1 MRASDIRRGQAV
13 VIDGTLYVVTNA
25 DHNTPGNLRA
35 KVQFKLRDVLK
46 GTIQDKRVGAT
57 DNIETAT
64 LDRRNVEFLYD
75 DGASLVF
82 MDTETYDQPAI
93 PKDVLGSDALYLVP
107 NTTIQALYHNGN
119 MVSYELP
126 KTVEH
131 TITDT
136 PPGIKGAT
144 ATNQLKDA
152 TTETGLNVKVPP
164 FMNPGDRIKI
174 NTDNGGYLE
183 RVSK

>member
-13 VIDGTLYVVTNA
+13 IIDSTLYVVTNA

-64 LDRRNVEFLYD
+64 LDRRNVEFLYS
-75 DGASLVF
+75 DGENMVF

-107 NTTIQALYHNGN
+107 NTQMQALYHDGN

-131 TITDT
+131 QITDT
-136 PPGIKGAT
+136 PPAIKGAT

-152 TTETGLNVKVPP
+152 TTETGLLVKVPP
-164 FMNPGDRIKI
+164 FINPGDRVRV
-174 NTDNGGYLE
+174 NCDNGSYLE

>member
-57 DNIETAT
+57 DSIETAT
-64 LDRRNVEFLYD
+64 LDRRTVEYLYS
-75 DGASLVF
+75 DGDSHVF
-82 MDTETYDQPAI
+82 MDTETYEQPAI
-93 PKDVLGSDALYLVP
+93 PQDVLGSDALYLVP
-107 NTTIQALYHNGN
+107 NTQIQALYHDGR

-126 KTVEH
+126 NTVDH
-131 TITDT
+131 AITET
-136 PPGIKGAT
+136 PPALKGAT

-152 TTETGLNVKVPP
+152 TTETGLTVKVPG
-164 FMNPGDRIKI
+164 FINPGDRIKV
-174 NTDNGGYLE
+174 NTGNGSYIE

>member
-35 KVQFKLRDVLK
+35 KVQFKLRDVNK

-64 LDRRNVEFLYD
+64 LDRRNVEYLYS
-75 DGASLVF
+75 DGDGHIF
-82 MDTETYDQPAI
+82 MDLETYEQPTI
-93 PKDVLGSDALYLVP
+93 PNDVLGSDALYLTP
-107 NTTIQALYHNGN
+107 NTQMQALYHEGN

-126 KTVEH
+126 NTVDHEVKE
-131 TITDT
+131 T
-136 PPGIKGAT
+136 PPAIKGAT
-144 ATNQLKDA
+144 ATNQIKDA
-152 TTETGLNVKVPP
+152 TTETGLVVKVPP
-164 FMNPGDRIKI
+164 FINPGDTIKV
-174 NTDNGGYLE
+174 NTGNGSYIE
-183 RVSK
+183 RVTK

>member
-57 DNIETAT
+57 DSIETAT
-64 LDRRNVEFLYD
+64 LDRRTVEYLYS
-75 DGASLVF
+75 DGDSHVF
-82 MDTETYDQPAI
+82 MDTETYEQPAI
-93 PKDVLGSDALYLVP
+93 PQDVLGSDALYLVP
-107 NTTIQALYHNGN
+107 NIQIQALYHDGR

-126 KTVEH
+126 NTVDH
-131 TITDT
+131 AIQDT
-136 PPGIKGAT
+136 PPAIKGAT

-152 TTETGLNVKVPP
+152 TTETGLTVKVPG
-164 FMNPGDRIKI
+164 FINPGDRIKV
-174 NTDNGGYLE
+174 NTGNGSYIE